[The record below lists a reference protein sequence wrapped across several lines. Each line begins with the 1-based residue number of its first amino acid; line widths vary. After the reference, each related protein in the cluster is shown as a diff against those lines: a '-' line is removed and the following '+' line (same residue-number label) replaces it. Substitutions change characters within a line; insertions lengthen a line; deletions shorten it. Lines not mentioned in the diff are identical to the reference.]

1 MQVFIGYI
9 VLAVGLTAVDLLSV
23 AVVVDL
29 MAVVVVVD
37 LLMAA
42 VVVDLMTAVVVVVD
56 LLMTA
61 VVVVVDLLMAA
72 VVVDL
77 MTAVVVDSIMATVF
91 AAVEKVGLY
100 FVEMGLNYSIQI
112 RFDFYLSY

>member
-29 MAVVVVVD
+29 M
-37 LLMAA
+37 
-42 VVVDLMTAVVVVVD
+42 
-56 LLMTA
+56 A